1 MLLQIDHETK
11 LTYSEPVAETVFE
24 VRMAPVST
32 EDQTVLG
39 YRLRIT
45 PPAPV
50 TAYRDGFGNR
60 VDLFNVLSP
69 HQEVVVRAT
78 SHVRVHRR
86 PGRERLAEVAWPGE
100 DPVAIE
106 ALEFLQP
113 SPLVD
118 RSAALESFLR
128 EQPAPEGTHGAV
140 LEKLLAAVGQR
151 LKYEKKVTT
160 ARTPLSEALKLG
172 RGVCQ
177 DFAHLML
184 GACRA
189 IGWPARYVSGYV
201 NHPGEIATHAWCQV
215 WGGSAVGWVDVDP
228 TQGKYIGADHVVT
241 AVGRDYFDVPPNR
254 GVWKGKAE
262 ETITVAVKVEPV
274 ERLPAGG
281 NELGMAS
288 SWSAAAASAF
298 QRQVRANSLHFQAR
312 PGGSIR
318 HQQSQQQQVRVRGT
332 GSPSPRR

>member
-1 MLLQIDHETK
+1 MLLRIEHETK
-11 LTYSEPVAETVFE
+11 LHYTEPVAETVFE
-24 VRMAPVST
+24 VRTAPVST

-60 VDLFNVLSP
+60 VDLFNILAP
-69 HQEVVVRAT
+69 HNEIVVRAT
-78 SHVRVHRR
+78 SYVRVHRR
-86 PGRERLAEVAWPGE
+86 PGRERLANLTWPCEQLVAL
-100 DPVAIE
+100 E
-106 ALEFLQP
+106 ALEFLRP

-118 RSAALESFLR
+118 VCPDLGSFLQDQAAR
-128 EQPAPEGTHGAV
+128 TGPLSDV
-140 LEKLLAAVGQR
+140 LERMLSAVGGR

-160 ARTPLSEALKLG
+160 AQTPLSEALTLG

-215 WGGSAVGWVDVDP
+215 WGGAAAGWVDVDP
-228 TQGKYIGADHVVT
+228 TQGKYIGDDHVVT

-254 GVWKGKAE
+254 GVWKGNAE
-262 ETITVAVKVEPV
+262 ETITVAVRVESV
-274 ERLPAGG
+274 ERMPPDSG
-281 NELGMAS
+281 ELGAA
-288 SWSAAAASAF
+288 WLGVPSAHF
-298 QRQVRANSLHFQAR
+298 HRQIRVNGLHFQAR
-312 PGGSIR
+312 PAASMR
-318 HQQSQQQQVRVRGT
+318 HQQSQQQ
-332 GSPSPRR
+332 